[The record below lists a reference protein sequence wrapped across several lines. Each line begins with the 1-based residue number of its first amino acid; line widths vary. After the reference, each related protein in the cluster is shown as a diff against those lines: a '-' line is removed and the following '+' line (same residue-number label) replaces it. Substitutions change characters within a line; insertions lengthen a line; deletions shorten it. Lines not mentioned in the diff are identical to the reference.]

1 MAETPPR
8 TTAEQ
13 AVRDWTDALSGA
25 TKTATKGSAAQRLA
39 DALDWTDAIALAGVL
54 DAPPAAP
61 GHEAR
66 STGAGT
72 GTGTV
77 TAASQKRP
85 LPEAAEVLS
94 QGRTR
99 LLRVVKSTLQEALGG
114 AIAEPTKGPRP
125 GALLGPA
132 PVAPGQGAS
141 NAPTRDLDPATLR
154 TAVRQAQRQLES
166 GVAALRAALRARLAS
181 GTPAQRELAAIDA
194 ILEKALLERQRH
206 LLSGAAAR
214 LSRLGENGD
223 SFAVERGLMAALSAE
238 LELRLQ
244 PLQGLAQALQPID
257 STLS

>member
-25 TKTATKGSAAQRLA
+25 TTTAAKGSAALRLA

-61 GHEAR
+61 GREAR
-66 STGAGT
+66 STG
-72 GTGTV
+72 

-99 LLRVVKSTLQEALGG
+99 LLRVVRSTLQEALGG

-141 NAPTRDLDPATLR
+141 NAPPRDLDPATLR

-194 ILEKALLERQRH
+194 VLEKALLERQRH

-214 LSRLGENGD
+214 LSQLGENGD
-223 SFAVERGLMAALSAE
+223 PFAVERGLMAALSAE